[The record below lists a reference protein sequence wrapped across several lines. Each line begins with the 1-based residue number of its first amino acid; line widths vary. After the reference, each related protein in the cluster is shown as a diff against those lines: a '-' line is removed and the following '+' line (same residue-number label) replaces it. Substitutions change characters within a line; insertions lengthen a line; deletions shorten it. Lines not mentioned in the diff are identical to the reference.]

1 MNMVPLILPER
12 QERKRPIVPLGLTW
26 LSCVGRK
33 AFLLGI
39 LCQRGDAMPIL
50 IRGARLLDPAN
61 QVDIFADILIE
72 GAHVAAIGYNL
83 STDCCGTGTTIEFES
98 GTIIE
103 ASGRVLV
110 PGLVDIH
117 VHLREPGREHKET
130 ILTGCRAAA
139 AGGYTAVCAMPNTL
153 PTIDSVATLA
163 YFKEK
168 AACAP
173 VRCYPIAAVTLRQQ
187 GRALTDAVALR
198 AAGAVAFSD
207 DGEPV
212 SDALLFA
219 RALKHSHVHQA
230 PLIAHC
236 EDKELARGGVMHHG
250 SRSATLSL
258 PGIPARA
265 EEEMVKRDLQLAA
278 KSSSRLHI
286 AHVSTSGSIEL
297 IREAKAMGV
306 PITCEVTPH
315 HLLLTHDS
323 VEFHDANTKMNPP
336 LRTAEDIAALKMAL
350 KDKVID
356 CIATDHAPHHHDE
369 KALPYTEAPFGI
381 VGLETAL
388 PLMISELVA
397 SGLLSLA
404 ELILLMST
412 NPAHILGL
420 PRGEIIIGG
429 LADFT
434 LIDTT
439 LVQTVDP
446 ARFYSLGKNTP
457 FAGRTLCGWPVLTM
471 VNGKIVMKDGVVYE

>member
-1 MNMVPLILPER
+1 MS
-12 QERKRPIVPLGLTW
+12 T
-26 LSCVGRK
+26 
-33 AFLLGI
+33 
-39 LCQRGDAMPIL
+39 L
-50 IRGARLLDPAN
+50 IRGARLLDPAS

-72 GAHVAAIGYNL
+72 GAEVVAIGYNL
-83 STDCCGTGTTIEFES
+83 PFECGTL
-98 GTIIE
+98 IE
-103 ASGRVLV
+103 ARGQVLV

-153 PTIDSVATLA
+153 PALDSVATLA
-163 YFKEK
+163 YFKER
-168 AACAP
+168 AASAL
-173 VRCYPIAAVTLRQQ
+173 VRCYPIAAVTLGQQ

-198 AAGAVAFSD
+198 ARGAVAFSD

-212 SDALLFA
+212 GDAPLFA
-219 RALKHSHVHQA
+219 SALEQSHLHQA
-230 PLIAHC
+230 PIIAHC
-236 EDKELARGGVMHHG
+236 EDKGLSAGGVMHYG
-250 SRSATLSL
+250 YRSKLLSL
-258 PGIPARA
+258 PGIPAQA
-265 EEEMVKRDLQLAA
+265 EEEMVRRDLQLAA
-278 KSSSRLHI
+278 TSSGRLHI
-286 AHVSTSGSIEL
+286 AHVSTRGSIEL

-306 PITCEVTPH
+306 QVTCEVTPH

-323 VEFHDANTKMNPP
+323 VTPTDTNTKMNPP
-336 LRTAEDIAALKMAL
+336 LRTAEDTAALKLAL
-350 KDKVID
+350 KNKVID

-369 KALPYTEAPFGI
+369 KALPFTEAPFGI

-397 SGLLSLA
+397 TGLLSLP

-420 PRGEIIIGG
+420 PRGKIIVGG

-434 LIDTT
+434 LIDES
-439 LVQTVDP
+439 LVRTVDP

-457 FAGRTLCGWPVLTM
+457 FAGRRLAGWPVLTM
-471 VNGKIVMKDGVVYE
+471 VNGKIVMRDGVVYE